1 MSEDKK
7 VLTDEELKDANGGG
21 FGAGLKPGR
30 VEFDLETATVET
42 DLGIASPVQLP
53 FGSEF
58 FEGDTNEDQ

>member
-7 VLTDEELKDANGGG
+7 ALSDEELENANGGG
-21 FGAGLKPGR
+21 FGAALKPGR
-30 VEFDLETATVET
+30 AVFELETATVET

-53 FGSEF
+53 FGSGF